1 MNNTP
6 KLNIIMFNMS
16 KYRNWQ
22 KGVVNRNFHVLHNLV
37 KRDEI
42 NKVIAVDFLPFNWPK
57 AIKSFIL
64 DQILNDTRGKIIF
77 GDLTSRCWQISSK
90 ILVYST
96 IDSVINPQ
104 RIITELNKIILKEK
118 MTDNL
123 IVWNYDPLYLDYFN
137 NLNQKLNIFDAVDN
151 WAEHSGYENY
161 KNKLAKN
168 YQIIKNKSDLI
179 FTVSANL
186 KNELFGNQAN
196 THWLPNAV
204 DLEYFQNI
212 KEISPK
218 LNNIPKS
225 IIGFLGIIQD
235 RINTD
240 ILLNLA
246 KNNPNKSIVLAGP
259 VWPKFPK
266 EKLQEFKNIHFL
278 GPIKYEEIPAL
289 YNGFDVGII
298 PYKVNE
304 FIKSTDPMKFYEY
317 LAAGLPIVSTY
328 VPGIERFGN
337 LIKVAKSPEEFN
349 QFVNQAL
356 KVKRELT
363 PEKLAILKNNTWRS
377 RIEEMLKLINE
388 KLSSSVIQSASEE
401 SLNS

>member
-42 NKVIAVDFLPFNWPK
+42 NKIIAVDFLPFNWKK

-64 DQILNDTRGKIIF
+64 DQILRDTRGTVIF

-96 IDSVINPQ
+96 VDSVINPQ

-118 MTDNL
+118 MADNL
-123 IVWNYDPLYLDYFN
+123 IIWNYNPLYIDYFN
-137 NLNQKLNIFDAVDN
+137 NLDQKLNIFDAVDN
-151 WAEHSGYENY
+151 WAEHSGYESY

-168 YQIIKNKSDLI
+168 YQIIQNKSELI

-186 KNELFGNQAN
+186 KNELFKNQAN

-204 DLEYFQNI
+204 DLEYFQSVT
-212 KEISPK
+212 EISPK
-218 LNNIPKS
+218 LNKIPKP
-225 IIGFLGIIQD
+225 IIGFLGILQD
-235 RINTD
+235 RID
-240 ILLNLA
+240 LEILLTLA
-246 KNNPNKSIVLAGP
+246 KNNPDKSIVLAGP
-259 VWPKFPK
+259 VWPNFPK
-266 EKLQEFKNIHFL
+266 NKLQEFKNIYFL
-278 GPIKYEEIPAL
+278 GPISYQEIPAL
-289 YNGFDVGII
+289 YNGFNVGII
-298 PYKVNE
+298 PYQVNE

-328 VPGIERFGN
+328 VPGIERFGS

-349 QFVNQAL
+349 NLVNKAL
-356 KVKRELT
+356 NEKRGLT
-363 PEKLAILKNNTWRS
+363 QEKLEMLKNNTWRH
-377 RIEEMLKLINE
+377 RIEEMLELIYE
-388 KLSSSVIQSASEE
+388 KF
-401 SLNS
+401 